1 MLTPLLLGLG
11 FGGGLWLCLNGMTRP
26 RPALTD
32 ALESL
37 ERAGSGTTTSTT
49 TSTTTRRPTTPVRL
63 AMAIAQA
70 GGLDLGVLG
79 RDLRIT
85 NRTFHRHALEKAV
98 AAASLFALPVVVAAA
113 LIPAGVSIPLGFVAG
128 ASLVAA
134 AAGFVVPD
142 LTLRSEAARR
152 RREFRHT
159 LAAYLDLVVIIVAGG
174 GGTESALHDAA
185 DAGTGWAFTTIR
197 RALAGARLGG
207 TTPWDALRDLGG
219 ELGIPELS
227 ELAAGV
233 SLAGEH
239 GARVRASLVAKAKSM
254 REEQLTE
261 IEAEA
266 HAATERMSL
275 PVVLLLFGFLAFILY
290 PALQF
295 VLEGL

>member
-11 FGGGLWLCLNGMTRP
+11 FGSGLWLCLTGMTRP

-37 ERAGSGTTTSTT
+37 ERPGAGRATQ
-49 TSTTTRRPTTPVRL
+49 RPAVAVRL
-63 AMAIAQA
+63 AMTVARA
-70 GGLDLGVLG
+70 GGLDLGALG

-85 NRTFHRHALEKAV
+85 DRTLHRHALEKTM
-98 AAASLFALPVVVAAA
+98 AAASLFALPLVLAAA
-113 LIPAGVSIPLGFVAG
+113 LTPAGISIPLGFVAG
-128 ASLVAA
+128 SSLVVG

-159 LAAYLDLVVIIVAGG
+159 LAAYLDLVVIIIAGG

-185 DAGTGWAFTTIR
+185 DAGTGWAFTAIR
-197 RALAGARLGG
+197 RALAGARLGS

-219 ELGIPELS
+219 ELGVPELS

-266 HAATERMSL
+266 QAATERMSV

-295 VLEGL
+295 VLKGL